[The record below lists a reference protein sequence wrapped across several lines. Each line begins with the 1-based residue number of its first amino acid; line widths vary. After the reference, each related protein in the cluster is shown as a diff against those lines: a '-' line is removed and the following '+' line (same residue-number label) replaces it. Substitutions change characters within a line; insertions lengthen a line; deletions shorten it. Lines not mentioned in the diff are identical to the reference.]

1 MKRSLKFPKQL
12 FVAKEGTSK
21 HTYFGAEAEPS
32 KLVGFVDEKGSLEVA
47 TYELVEVKKFALVEE
62 E

>member
-12 FVAKEGTSK
+12 FVAKEGTTK
-21 HTYFGAEAEPS
+21 HTYFGAETEPS